1 VPLPSAQ
8 RAVCFTEANV
18 TTSVNAT
25 SSMLMGAS
33 RIMVMVFSVSGCCIW
48 SGLRWFRLFGLG
60 RENEKGRWDF
70 PAASVRILD
79 VGM

>member
-1 VPLPSAQ
+1 
-8 RAVCFTEANV
+8 
-18 TTSVNAT
+18 
-25 SSMLMGAS
+25 
-33 RIMVMVFSVSGCCIW
+33 
-48 SGLRWFRLFGLG
+48 LFGLG